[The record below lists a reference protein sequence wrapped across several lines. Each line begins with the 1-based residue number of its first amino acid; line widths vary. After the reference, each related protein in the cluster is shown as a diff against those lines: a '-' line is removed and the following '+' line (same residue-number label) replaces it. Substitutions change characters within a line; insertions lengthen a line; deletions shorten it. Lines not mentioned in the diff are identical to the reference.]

1 MKNGARTIPEVQQ
14 SIEDIVEAMNSIRI
28 EEINRMLESANRE
41 ETVGPMLDPTR
52 YQMGGFDAIRQTKK
66 VLQAINDFK
75 YAVSGIGNFNVIH
88 ELKGGRQ

>member
-1 MKNGARTIPEVQQ
+1 MSKGVRTIPEVQK

-28 EEINRMLESANRE
+28 EELNQMLQSAKRE
-41 ETVGPMLDPTR
+41 EAIGPMLDTSR
-52 YQMGGFDAIRQTKK
+52 YQGDGFDAIRQTKK

>member
-1 MKNGARTIPEVQQ
+1 MKKGARTIPEVQK
-14 SIEDIVEAMNSIRI
+14 SIEDLVKAMNSIRI
-28 EEINRMLESANRE
+28 EELSQMLQSANRE